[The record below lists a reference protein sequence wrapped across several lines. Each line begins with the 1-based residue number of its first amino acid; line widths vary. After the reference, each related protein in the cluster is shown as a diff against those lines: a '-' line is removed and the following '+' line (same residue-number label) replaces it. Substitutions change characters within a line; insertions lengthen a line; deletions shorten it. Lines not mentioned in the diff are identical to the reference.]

1 MTDGQLKKLLAKKR
15 FDGADLNG
23 LSYGHNCVVDIEDV
37 NKILDEAK
45 KDMDSHKHRL
55 DAHPLFFGGAF
66 VLIPL
71 KKWTKWFGSEETQ

>member
-1 MTDGQLKKLLAKKR
+1 MTSEGLLKKKVSRIRSKIHAP
-15 FDGADLNG
+15 GG
-23 LSYGHNCVVDIEDV
+23 EYVCVHDV
-37 NKILDEAK
+37 YYKIDEAK
-45 KDMDSHKHRL
+45 KDMDYHKHRL